1 MANFGEVTVHVKVE
15 SFIPQY
21 YYQALARRAA
31 EDMARKG
38 YVMINDLGDAV
49 TLEEFERLV
58 EEASQYEITEEEWR
72 KMYQEQCR
80 ALALRMGIPPQ
91 LQADWVNELDQPWT
105 QEYLKPHD
113 YLGDRIDMP
122 VLPEKNNGLPVQ
134 SIDSVTA
141 STSHLGYPMYQPNPP
156 AMPATPTKAPEPEFG
171 VVVIGGTEVPPST
184 VNALLS
190 GKFIQEGENIDTSF
204 RQYLVLF
211 RNDDWH
217 RNEAVNLR
225 QQLRDLIR
233 GVEVVLIPVNGG

>member
-1 MANFGEVTVHVKVE
+1 MANFGEITVRVKVE

-38 YVMINDLGDAV
+38 YVMINDLGDAI

-58 EEASQYEITEEEWR
+58 EEASQYEVTEEEWQQQYEESAR
-72 KMYQEQCR
+72 KIARVMGVSYQE
-80 ALALRMGIPPQ
+80 LGL
-91 LQADWVNELDQPWT
+91 PW
-105 QEYLKPHD
+105 QQDYLKPHD
-113 YLGDRIDMP
+113 YLGDRMD
-122 VLPEKNNGLPVQ
+122 VPVQ

-141 STSHLGYPMYQPNPP
+141 STSHLGYPAYQPSLP
-156 AMPATPTKAPEPEFG
+156 AMPAKAPEPEFG
-171 VVVIGGTEVPPST
+171 VVVIEGTEVPLST

-190 GKFIQEGENIDTSF
+190 GKFIHEGEIIDTSF
-204 RQYLVLF
+204 RQYIVLF

>member
-1 MANFGEVTVHVKVE
+1 MASFGEITVHVKVDPMF
-15 SFIPQY
+15 SFIPRY

-31 EDMARKG
+31 EKG
-38 YVMINDLGDAV
+38 YVMINDLGDAI
-49 TLEEFERLV
+49 TLKEFERLV
-58 EEASQYEITEEEWR
+58 EEASQYEVTEEEWR
-72 KMYQEQCR
+72 RMYQRECR
-80 ALALRMGIPPQ
+80 ALALRMGIGPQ
-91 LQADWVNELDQPWT
+91 LQADWVNDVEQPWT

-122 VLPEKNNGLPVQ
+122 VQ

-141 STSHLGYPMYQPNPP
+141 STSHLGFPMYQPNLP
-156 AMPATPTKAPEPEFG
+156 AMPAMPAKAPEPEFG
-171 VVVIGGTEVPPST
+171 VVVIGGTEVPLST

-204 RQYLVLF
+204 KQYIVLF

-217 RNEAVNLR
+217 RNEAANLR